1 MNRLQ
6 NKIALITGGTSGI
19 GEAMAKT
26 FAAEGA
32 EVVLTGRSR
41 EKGQRIAD
49 EIAEAGGRA
58 LFLPCDVSDPA
69 SVMELRRLFAEK
81 YDRLDILVNNA
92 GVFLTG
98 TLEEMDESVWQTSFN
113 TNTLSMFRVT
123 KAFMDLLIASGG
135 NLLNNASVDGLQQL
149 YRGRATYAY
158 AASKA
163 AIVKF
168 TEMLALNYTPKGVRV
183 NCLCPGVTKTP
194 LFTNQDFSRFNASIP
209 MGRVGLPEE
218 VAKAALFLVSDD
230 ASYVSGATLVVDGGG
245 CLYSKER

>member
-1 MNRLQ
+1 MDRL
-6 NKIALITGGTSGI
+6 KEKVALITGGTSGI
-19 GEAMAKT
+19 GEAMSKV

-41 EKGQRIAD
+41 EKGRRIAD

-58 LFLPCDVSDPA
+58 LFLSCDVSDPA
-69 SVMELRRLFAEK
+69 SVTELRRLFAEK

-98 TLEEMDESVWQTSFN
+98 TLEEMDESVWLDSFN

-123 KAFMDLLIASGG
+123 KAFMDLLVASGG

-245 CLYSKER
+245 CLYAKER